1 MKKITIYFI
10 LLLLLGSTS
19 VFAQAARSA
28 TTEKSPAAGT
38 LDDPKLSPE
47 EQALLLTTGEDNP
60 AKIEESAMVDP
71 KLDPKDITTE
81 EDFGASNA
89 LPAEGSGIDP
99 KPEAEQVQKSKQAA
113 PAAVKQPVSGSDQ
126 PAGETGGII
135 TNYRNMSGGN
145 DQPRGDEPK
154 NAANYR
160 DMHGSDDQP
169 PGDTPNK

>member
-10 LLLLLGSTS
+10 LLLFLGSTS
-19 VFAQAARSA
+19 VFAQANRSA
-28 TTEKSPAAGT
+28 TTEKNPAAGT
-38 LDDPKLSPE
+38 LVDPKLSPE
-47 EQALLLTTGEDNP
+47 EQALLLTAGEDNP
-60 AKIEESAMVDP
+60 AKINESAMVDP
-71 KLDPKDITTE
+71 KMDTKNIPTE
-81 EDFGASNA
+81 EDYGASNA
-89 LPAEGSGIDP
+89 KPAEGSDVDP
-99 KPEAEQVQKSKQAA
+99 RLEAEQAQKSKKAA
-113 PAAVKQPVSGSDQ
+113 PAPVTQPVSDSNQ
-126 PAGETGGII
+126 PAGETSGII